1 MVSSI
6 IYIHLA
12 LGFILASAIAFVAL
26 RRGSLAP
33 SGAAGAVLLGT
44 VIFGLGGWQ
53 WGVLLVLFFASSSA
67 LSHFKETRK
76 AQLAEKF
83 SKGSQRDIW
92 QTLANGGAGAVCVL
106 GNFIWPH
113 SAWWAAYAGAIATV
127 NADTWATELGVLS
140 HSAPRLITTGRTV
153 EVGTSGGVTLA
164 GTGAATA
171 GAALIALCA
180 ALFPPFPSF
189 PFFPVLALLTLA
201 GLLGSLIDSLM
212 GATIQAIYY
221 CENCQKETERHP
233 THTCGQPT
241 HYTRGWRWLEND
253 WVNFI
258 SSVAGSLLAVIGYW
272 LFSL

>member
-1 MVSSI
+1 MPNI
-6 IYIHLA
+6 TQLA
-12 LGFILASAIAFVAL
+12 VGFILASAIAFVAQ

-33 SGAAGAVLLGT
+33 SGAVGAVLLGT

-53 WGVLLVLFFASSSA
+53 WGVLLVLFFVSSSA

-92 QTLANGGAGAVCVL
+92 QTLANGGAGALCVL

-113 SAWWAAYAGAIATV
+113 PAWWAAYAGAIATV

-140 HSAPRLITTGRTV
+140 PNTPRLITTGRTV

-171 GAALIALCA
+171 GAALISLCA
-180 ALFPPFPSF
+180 ALFPPSF
-189 PFFPVLALLTLA
+189 GLSLFPVLALLSLA

-212 GATIQAIYY
+212 GATVQAIYF

-233 THTCGQPT
+233 THTCGQAT
-241 HYTRGWRWLEND
+241 RYMRGWRWLEND

-258 SSVAGSLLAVIGYW
+258 SSVAGSLLAVSGYW
-272 LFSL
+272 LFSLA